1 MEGMIRRS
9 LIPALLPVLLAVL
22 ATACSKPDDQPEG
35 EAAVLRAITPAV
47 NELILPPGEN
57 VGLPFTVLETDFKFD
72 YNVSSPEFQVSLIE
86 PGGKVPE
93 EFVLKEVQASGD
105 GMYTAVVT
113 DAGTGRH
120 YEKNASIA
128 ISLKNE
134 KTGNKSLVRSPEIT
148 FKSEDAAP
156 GTVYTGLPVV
166 YVDTEG
172 GAAITSKED
181 YVHADLSI
189 MGEGGFEG
197 LETVTCSIRGRGNT
211 TWYWPKKPYLIKLD
225 KKESVLGLPKHK
237 RWVLLANFMDR
248 TLMRNLVSMK
258 MASMT
263 SLDWT
268 PRCVPV
274 ELVLNGRHQGSYLLI
289 EQVKVDKQRVP
300 VTEMTKE
307 DNSGEELTGGYLL
320 ELDFHF
326 DNEVQW
332 VDPHGGNA
340 QWGVSGGVPF
350 GVKYPDPEDI
360 TPAQLNYIK
369 QYVYDAAEAL
379 YGDGFTDPEKGYAK
393 YLDVDSF
400 IDYWLVFEV
409 MCNHELGN
417 PGSVYFHKDRGGK
430 LIAGPCWD
438 FDWGIL
444 SFYTSGGDKNLVND
458 KAIWYARLFQ
468 DPAFKA
474 RVKARFEELLPKLET
489 IPDYIDQ
496 CEALLKASA
505 GLNFNMWNPAEDA
518 SMNNGHIINGDE
530 NMSFHDAVVRLKSNY
545 LKHLQII
552 GEKL

>member
-1 MEGMIRRS
+1 MEGIIK
-9 LIPALLPVLLAVL
+9 LFFKATLLPALLAILAG
-22 ATACSKPDDQPEG
+22 ACSKPEDQPEE

-47 NELILPPGEN
+47 DGLILPPGEN
-57 VGLPFTVLETDFKFD
+57 VELPFTVLDADFEFD
-72 YNVSSPEFQVSLIE
+72 YAVSSPNFQVRLIE

-93 EFVLKEVQASGD
+93 EFVIKEVQSSGE
-105 GMYTAVVT
+105 GSYIAIVT
-113 DAGTGRH
+113 DAGTGLH
-120 YEKNASIA
+120 YEKNACIA
-128 ISLKNE
+128 IILKTE
-134 KTGNKSLVRSPEIT
+134 RTGSESIVRSPEIT
-148 FKSEDAAP
+148 FKSKDAPP

-172 GAAITSKED
+172 GVAITSKED
-181 YVHADLSI
+181 YVQANLSI
-189 MGEGGFEG
+189 MGEGGYEG

-211 TWYWPKKPYLIKLD
+211 TWYWPKKPYLVKLD
-225 KKESVLGLPKHK
+225 KKESILGLPKHK
-237 RWVLLANFMDR
+237 RWILLANFMDR

-258 MASMT
+258 VASMT

-320 ELDFHF
+320 ELDFHY

-340 QWGVSGGVPF
+340 QWGAFGGVPF
-350 GVKYPDPEDI
+350 GIKYPDPEDI
-360 TPAQLNYIK
+360 TQTQVNYIK
-369 QYVYDAAEAL
+369 QYVFNAAEAL
-379 YGDGFTDPEKGYAK
+379 YGDSFTDPEKGYAK

-417 PGSVYFHKDRGGK
+417 PGSVYFHKDRNGK
-430 LIAGPCWD
+430 LVAGPCWD

-444 SFYTSGGDKNLVND
+444 SFYTSGGDKDLVND

-468 DPAFKA
+468 DPAFEA

-530 NMSFHDAVVRLKSNY
+530 NMSFHDAVLRLKSNY

-552 GEKL
+552 GKRL